1 MKKRLLPIAMCLML
15 VFGIMTTAYA
25 SSDYSTDYETY
36 IELKITDRDTLYELR
51 DAFNRRDT
59 AEDIVASIAAFKLK
73 PVLSLMTGIC
83 MTLETD
89 DVANK
94 IDQAIRE
101 NKAIVLRAEFPYPM
115 GPTDY
120 FVKIVNK

>member
-1 MKKRLLPIAMCLML
+1 MKKKILSMAMCLML

-36 IELKITDRDTLYELR
+36 MELKITDKETLYEVR

-59 AEDIVASIAAFKLK
+59 AEDIVASVGAFKLK
-73 PVLSLMTGIC
+73 PVLSLITGIC
-83 MTLETD
+83 MTLETE

-101 NKAIVLRAEFPYPM
+101 DKAIVLRAEFPYPM
-115 GPTDY
+115 GPTDH